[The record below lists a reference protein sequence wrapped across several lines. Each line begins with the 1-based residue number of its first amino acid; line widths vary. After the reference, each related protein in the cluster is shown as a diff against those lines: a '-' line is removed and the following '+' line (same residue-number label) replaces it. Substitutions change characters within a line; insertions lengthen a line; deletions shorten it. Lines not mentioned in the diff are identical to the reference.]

1 MATSGEVRC
10 LNMIILFCLLISDVY
25 FLVTEAIPLA
35 KKDNPLTPEQRL
47 PYTRAIVIFGALAL
61 NTAMGLVFTYEHY
74 ATYLLVF
81 AILQLVIPFVGLVS
95 MVSGYIGA
103 SACTAIIA
111 FVHIY
116 KIEQEGLKQNCDS
129 EEA

>member
-25 FLVTEAIPLA
+25 FL
-35 KKDNPLTPEQRL
+35 RL
-47 PYTRAIVIFGALAL
+47 PYTRAIIIFGALAL